1 MYVSSESMARRY
13 KVLRT
18 FGVMVLGIQEYSI
31 FVTMIPAEN
40 KKNRQIALL
49 IIVAALG
56 YFVDIYDLV
65 LFGVVKA
72 ESLDQ
77 IMTNASPDAKAA
89 MGKFLFNMQML
100 GMLIGGLL
108 WGILGDKKGRLK
120 VLFGSILLYSVA
132 NIANA
137 FVTDT
142 NTYTF
147 VRIIAGIGLAG
158 ELGAGITL
166 VSEMMSKE
174 KRGYGTMIIVTF
186 GALGAV
192 VASLVG
198 MNGDAIGHFIKGI
211 TGSHLANWQVAYILG
226 GTMGLVLLLMR
237 VGTIESAFFK
247 EIKQE
252 GGVKKGD
259 LRLIFGNASNR
270 IKYLHCILIG
280 IPIWYVIGL
289 LIMNSKDHFG
299 PWLGVENV
307 ENGLAVMYAYIG
319 LSFGDLLSGLLS
331 QVFNSR
337 KLVVYLYLCFTLLTT
352 VIFLFVLKDISVN
365 MYYLMCFLLG
375 TGTGYWAIFV
385 TIAAEQFGTN
395 IRSTAANTIP
405 NFVRGSVNIIVLL
418 FGLLLSFHLSDG
430 LAALLVGLLFIAI
443 AFYSISRL
451 KETFGKDLD
460 YLEG

>member
-1 MYVSSESMARRY
+1 
-13 KVLRT
+13 
-18 FGVMVLGIQEYSI
+18 MVRGIQEYSI
-31 FVTMIPAEN
+31 FVAMIPAEN

-49 IIVAALG
+49 IVVAALG

-77 IMTNASPDAKAA
+77 IMKGASPDAKAA

-142 NTYTF
+142 STYTF

-198 MNGDAIGHFIKGI
+198 MKGESIGHFIKGL
-211 TGSHLANWQVAYILG
+211 TGLHLANWQVAYVLG
-226 GTMGLVLLLMR
+226 GAMGLVLLLMR
-237 VGTIESAFFK
+237 VGTIESSFFK
-247 EIKQE
+247 EMKHE
-252 GGVKKGD
+252 GAIRKGD
-259 LRLIFGNASNR
+259 LRLIFGNKSNR

-331 QVFNSR
+331 QILKSR
-337 KLVVYLYLCFTLLTT
+337 KKVVYLYLFFTFTT
-352 VIFLFVLKDISVN
+352 TLIFLFVLKDITAN

-405 NFVRGSVNIIVLL
+405 NFVRGSVNIVVLL

-430 LAALLVGLLFIAI
+430 LAALLVGLLFLAL
-443 AFYSISRL
+443 ALYSISRL

-460 YLEG
+460 YLEGQG